1 MPESHCLLRM
11 GVDGTIARGHHLRSE
26 APGRCSGA
34 HPDGLERV
42 VWCPRTHEKVSAMPR
57 YTFHWTGG
65 DRSPDAHWSLNL
77 PDLAAAQRWA
87 ETETYNLSSV
97 RRLAD
102 LMEST

>member
-1 MPESHCLLRM
+1 
-11 GVDGTIARGHHLRSE
+11 
-26 APGRCSGA
+26 
-34 HPDGLERV
+34 
-42 VWCPRTHEKVSAMPR
+42 MPR

-65 DRSPDAHWSLNL
+65 DRSPDAHWSINL

-102 LMEST
+102 LMEGAVTIADEQDVPLAYVLAREVLARQPECSLSAFAA